1 MRHAKLLP
9 ILAVLLIAAC
19 SDVTGTGP
27 EVARVNARM
36 TTTTTC
42 EKQPGPDN
50 TIESSTKNPAQKEP
64 PGQQEPDQTVTNGE
78 NNCQK
83 SKN

>member
-1 MRHAKLLP
+1 MRYAKLFP
-9 ILAVLLIAAC
+9 MIAVVLAAAC
-19 SDVTGTGP
+19 MNDTTGP
-27 EVARVNARM
+27 DAARPNARIS
-36 TTTTTC
+36 TTTTC

-50 TIESSTKNPAQKEP
+50 TIESTSKNPANKEP
-64 PGQQEPDQTVTNGE
+64 PGQQQPDETVTNGE